1 MRVVLFTGKGGV
13 GKTSVA
19 AATAM
24 RCASAGYRTVV
35 MSTDPAHSLGDSF
48 DIELGAEAVKVADN
62 LWAHEVSSLHEMQRH
77 WAKLH
82 EYAVEVFSTQGLD
95 EVLADEVANPP
106 GMDEVASLMWIKHY
120 AQRAEHDV
128 LIVDCAPTGETLQL
142 LTFPDVAKW
151 WLDKIY
157 PWSRRAMRVARPVLQ
172 PMMNMP
178 LPSDEVYASLKDL
191 LLDLDGMRKVLTDPE
206 VTTVRIVLNLEK
218 MVVKEAKRAYT
229 YLSLFG
235 YVTDAV
241 VVNRLLPGELH
252 DELFQ
257 KWQRIHHRY
266 QLEVEQSFAGRS
278 RRAVR
283 DIEPSAHRQG
293 RPGLRARV
301 EGSVRREVGGRP
313 EPPRRRAVRDRWQ
326 LPARD
331 HPAPR
336 SRETRYGRCLDR
348 GRGAAGA
355 VRAPPGAVEREAIVS
370 GDRERVIELVNEL
383 ASRVGHVLS
392 DMIPPAAQVH
402 LLNAQRE
409 LITALMLIYEN
420 RVAPTPA
427 ATRARRART
436 RRRTTTRDR
445 KIPIE

>member
-1 MRVVLFTGKGGV
+1 MARKGKKRGKGKYRQPMRPPGPLKPVGTSPAGAQTAASQKSVSQARVGGDQALVRAVEMSLGARNQIGTDAAQV
-13 GKTSVA
+13 GK
-19 AATAM
+19 
-24 RCASAGYRTVV
+24 
-35 MSTDPAHSLGDSF
+35 
-48 DIELGAEAVKVADN
+48 N

-142 LTFPDVAKW
+142 LTFPDAAKW

-172 PMMNMP
+172 PMMHMP

-191 LLDLDGMRKVLTDPE
+191 LMDLDGMRKVLTDPE
-206 VTTVRIVLNLEK
+206 ITTVRIVLNLEK

-241 VVNRLLPGELH
+241 IVNRLLPGGLH

-257 KWQRIHHRY
+257 KWQRIQDRY
-266 QLEVEQSFAGRS
+266 QVEVEQSFAGIPIFNVPLFDSEVVGEKMLS
-278 RRAVR
+278 RMAEAIYGEEDPARRFATSNNQRIDKDGTDYVLSLKVPFVDKSAVDLSR
-283 DIEPSAHRQG
+283 HNGELFVTVGNYQREISLP
-293 RPGLRARV
+293 RV
-301 EGSVRREVGGRP
+301 LARRE
-313 EPPRRRAVRDRWQ
+313 
-326 LPARD
+326 
-331 HPAPR
+331 
-336 SRETRYGRCLDR
+336 T
-348 GRGAAGA
+348 AGA
-355 VRAPPGAVEREAIVS
+355 SIEDGELHVRFARPPEKS
-370 GDRERVIELVNEL
+370 GK
-383 ASRVGHVLS
+383 
-392 DMIPPAAQVH
+392 PKP
-402 LLNAQRE
+402 
-409 LITALMLIYEN
+409 
-420 RVAPTPA
+420 
-427 ATRARRART
+427 
-436 RRRTTTRDR
+436 
-445 KIPIE
+445 

>member
-1 MRVVLFTGKGGV
+1 VRVILFTGKGGV

-19 AATAM
+19 AATAV

-48 DIELGAEAVKVADN
+48 DIELGSEATKVADN

-142 LTFPDVAKW
+142 LTFPDAAKW

-172 PMMNMP
+172 PMMNVP
-178 LPSDEVYASLKDL
+178 LPTDEVYASLKDL
-191 LLDLDGMRKVLTDPE
+191 LLDLDGMRRVLTDAE
-206 VTTVRIVLNLEK
+206 TTTVRIVVNLEK
-218 MVVKEAKRAYT
+218 MVIKEAKRAYT

-235 YVTDAV
+235 YVTDAII
-241 VVNRLLPGELH
+241 VNRLLPGELH

-257 KWQRIHHRY
+257 KWQRIHKRY
-266 QLEVEQSFAGRS
+266 RAEVEQSFAGIPILDVPLFDSEVVGPKMLSRMAAATYGDRDPAERFAISNPQRIDKDGADYVLSLKVPFVDRS
-278 RRAVR
+278 DVDLSRHNGELYVTV
-283 DIEPSAHRQG
+283 G
-293 RPGLRARV
+293 NY
-301 EGSVRREVGGRP
+301 RREIAL
-313 EPPRRRAVRDRWQ
+313 PRVLARRDTAGASIADGELRVRF
-326 LPARD
+326 
-331 HPAPR
+331 APR
-336 SRETRYGRCLDR
+336 
-348 GRGAAGA
+348 
-355 VRAPPGAVEREAIVS
+355 
-370 GDRERVIELVNEL
+370 
-383 ASRVGHVLS
+383 
-392 DMIPPAAQVH
+392 PAK
-402 LLNAQRE
+402 E
-409 LITALMLIYEN
+409 S
-420 RVAPTPA
+420 
-427 ATRARRART
+427 
-436 RRRTTTRDR
+436 
-445 KIPIE
+445 

>member
-19 AATAM
+19 AATAV
-24 RCASAGYRTVV
+24 RCAASGYRTLV

-48 DIELGAEAVKVADN
+48 DIELGMEATKVGDN

-120 AQRAEHDV
+120 AQRGEHDI

-142 LTFPDVAKW
+142 LTFPDAAKW

-172 PMMNMP
+172 PMMGMP

-191 LLDLDGMRKVLTDPE
+191 LMDLDGMRKVLTDPE
-206 VTTVRIVLNLEK
+206 ITTVRIVLNLEK

-241 VVNRLLPGELH
+241 VVNRLLPGNLH

-257 KWQRIHHRY
+257 KWQLIHHRY
-266 QLEVEQSFAGRS
+266 QREVEESFAGIPIFNVPLFDQVVVGEAMLARMAKAIYGVKDPAQRFATSNPQRIDKEGTDYVLSLKVPFVEKSEVELS
-278 RRAVR
+278 RHNGDLYVTV
-283 DIEPSAHRQG
+283 G
-293 RPGLRARV
+293 NY
-301 EGSVRREVGGRP
+301 RREITL
-313 EPPRRRAVRDRWQ
+313 PRVLERRETAGASIEHGELHVRF
-326 LPARD
+326 
-331 HPAPR
+331 APR
-336 SRETRYGRCLDR
+336 AEKPKEKKR
-348 GRGAAGA
+348 
-355 VRAPPGAVEREAIVS
+355 
-370 GDRERVIELVNEL
+370 
-383 ASRVGHVLS
+383 
-392 DMIPPAAQVH
+392 
-402 LLNAQRE
+402 
-409 LITALMLIYEN
+409 
-420 RVAPTPA
+420 
-427 ATRARRART
+427 
-436 RRRTTTRDR
+436 
-445 KIPIE
+445 

>member
-1 MRVVLFTGKGGV
+1 MRVILFTGKGGV

-19 AATAM
+19 AATAV
-24 RCASAGYRTVV
+24 RCAAAGYRTVV

-48 DIELGAEAVKVADN
+48 DRELGVNGTKIATN

-120 AQRAEHDV
+120 AQRDEHDV

-142 LTFPDVAKW
+142 LTFPDAAKW

-172 PMMNMP
+172 PMMHLP

-191 LLDLDGMRKVLTDPE
+191 LLDLDGMRRVLTDPE
-206 VTTVRIVLNLEK
+206 ITTVRIVLNLEK

-241 VVNRLLPGELH
+241 IVNRLLPGDLH
-252 DELFQ
+252 DELLQ
-257 KWQRIHHRY
+257 KWQRIHQRY
-266 QLEVEQSFAGRS
+266 QAEVERSFAGIPIFNVPLFDREVVGEKMLSRMAQAVYGDEDPSQRFATSNPQRIEKDGNDYVLTLKVPFVDKSEIDLS
-278 RRAVR
+278 RRDGELYVTV
-283 DIEPSAHRQG
+283 G
-293 RPGLRARV
+293 NY
-301 EGSVRREVGGRP
+301 RREITL
-313 EPPRRRAVRDRWQ
+313 PRV
-326 LPARD
+326 LAR
-331 HPAPR
+331 
-336 SRETRYGRCLDR
+336 RETS
-348 GRGAAGA
+348 GAAIEEGELR
-355 VRAPPGAVEREAIVS
+355 VRFVRPKTDS
-370 GDRERVIELVNEL
+370 
-383 ASRVGHVLS
+383 
-392 DMIPPAAQVH
+392 
-402 LLNAQRE
+402 
-409 LITALMLIYEN
+409 
-420 RVAPTPA
+420 
-427 ATRARRART
+427 
-436 RRRTTTRDR
+436 
-445 KIPIE
+445 

>member
-19 AATAM
+19 AATAV
-24 RCASAGYRTVV
+24 RCAAAGYRTVV

-48 DIELGAEAVKVADN
+48 DVELGTDATQVGKN

-77 WAKLH
+77 WTKLH

-142 LTFPDVAKW
+142 LTFPDAAKW

-172 PMMNMP
+172 PMMHMP

-191 LLDLDGMRKVLTDPE
+191 LMDLDGMRKVLTDPE
-206 VTTVRIVLNLEK
+206 ITTVRIVLNLEK

-241 VVNRLLPGELH
+241 IVNRLLPGDLH

-257 KWQRIHHRY
+257 KWQRIHQRY
-266 QLEVEQSFAGRS
+266 QREVEESFAGIPIFNVPLFDQEVVGERMLS
-278 RRAVR
+278 RMAKAIYGEEDPARRFATSNPQRIDKDGADYVLSLKVPFVDKSAVDLSR
-283 DIEPSAHRQG
+283 HNGDLYVTVG
-293 RPGLRARV
+293 NY
-301 EGSVRREVGGRP
+301 RREITL
-313 EPPRRRAVRDRWQ
+313 PRVLERRETAGAWIEDGELRVRF
-326 LPARD
+326 
-331 HPAPR
+331 APR
-336 SRETRYGRCLDR
+336 ADQPK
-348 GRGAAGA
+348 A
-355 VRAPPGAVEREAIVS
+355 
-370 GDRERVIELVNEL
+370 
-383 ASRVGHVLS
+383 
-392 DMIPPAAQVH
+392 
-402 LLNAQRE
+402 
-409 LITALMLIYEN
+409 
-420 RVAPTPA
+420 
-427 ATRARRART
+427 
-436 RRRTTTRDR
+436 
-445 KIPIE
+445 KKK